1 MSTPRDRIE
10 ARLGLTGPPLSPVRD
25 SPPAVPDHELV
36 RRIGQGAYGE
46 VWLARNALGT
56 WRAVKI
62 VYRDNFKDAR
72 PYEREFAGIRRFE
85 PLSRSN
91 EGFVDI
97 LQVGRD
103 DADGWFYYVM
113 ELADAADRSDGVTEC
128 RSDGQEKSAQQSNT
142 PVPTPPAPSAATSTT
157 VVASRSRTASRSA

>member
-10 ARLGLTGPPLSPVRD
+10 AKLGLTGPPLQKVRD
-25 SPPAVPDHELV
+25 APPQIPDHELV
-36 RRIGQGAYGE
+36 RRIGHGAYGE

-62 VYRDNFKDAR
+62 VYRDNFEDDR

-91 EGFVDI
+91 EGFVDV

-103 DADGWFYYVM
+103 EAG
-113 ELADAADRSDGVTEC
+113 
-128 RSDGQEKSAQQSNT
+128 
-142 PVPTPPAPSAATSTT
+142 
-157 VVASRSRTASRSA
+157 

>member
-1 MSTPRDRIE
+1 ME
-10 ARLGLTGPPLSPVRD
+10 ARLGLTGPPLQPFRV
-25 SPPAVPDHELV
+25 SPPTVPDHELV

-56 WRAVKI
+56 WRAVKV
-62 VYRDNFKDAR
+62 VYRDHFKDAR

-85 PLSRSN
+85 PISRSN

-103 DADGWFYYVM
+103 DAGGWFYYVM
-113 ELADAADRSDGVTEC
+113 ELADAVRSQKSEVRSQESGV
-128 RSDGQEKSAQQSNT
+128 RGKVNSSLPRRFWILA
-142 PVPTPPAPSAATSTT
+142 PVFWILRPTPRAL
-157 VVASRSRTASRSA
+157 

>member
-1 MSTPRDRIE
+1 MSTRRDRIE
-10 ARLGLTGPPLSPVRD
+10 ARLGLTGPPLQKLRD
-25 SPPAVPDHELV
+25 SPPVIPDHALI

-56 WRAVKI
+56 WRALKI
-62 VYRDNFKDAR
+62 VYRDNFRDER

-91 EGFVDI
+91 EGFIDI

-103 DADGWFYYVM
+103 AAGGWFYYVM
-113 ELADAADRSDGVTEC
+113 ELADAAELQAS
-128 RSDGQEKSAQQSNT
+128 
-142 PVPTPPAPSAATSTT
+142 VPTKEP
-157 VVASRSRTASRSA
+157 RHGRGG